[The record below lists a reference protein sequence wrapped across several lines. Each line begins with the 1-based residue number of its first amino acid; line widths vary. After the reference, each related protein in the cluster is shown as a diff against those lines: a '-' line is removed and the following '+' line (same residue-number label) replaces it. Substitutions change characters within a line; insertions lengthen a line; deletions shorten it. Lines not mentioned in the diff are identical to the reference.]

1 MNAGVRRP
9 DRNVRICLAL
19 LGASVIALVSGI
31 LAMRSAGAETT
42 ASATAIALGLL
53 GSIVFSLMLANFVW
67 ATRVF
72 AAIKRGENVIARWT
86 VPADAFDR
94 FREQEAGHAAAGHPN
109 DYTPPRHTP
118 PEGVEVVFAKDGM
131 VIGDSFYGLATTGLA
146 HIRQVGIVPGD
157 PLCIGFQTALTTGR
171 VRSSGVAKFGTA
183 LGLLRIPVAKASHG
197 EAKAVLDHY
206 TAALAGQVIVKPDF
220 WQRRIRWGLWAALV
234 AAFASATG
242 FLLEAIE
249 ADLGVLP
256 LILAVS
262 GAITVIGGLLLAF
275 LAWINADRQRRGRRD
290 DGTPA

>member
-9 DRNVRICLAL
+9 ERNVRICLAL
-19 LGASVIALVSGI
+19 LAASLIALVAGI

-53 GSIVFSLMLANFVW
+53 GTVIFSLMLANFVW
-67 ATRVF
+67 ATRLV
-72 AAIKRGENVIARWT
+72 AGIKRGENVIARWT

-94 FREQEAGHAAAGHPN
+94 FRAQEAGHAAAGHPN
-109 DYTPPRHTP
+109 DYKPPNHTP
-118 PEGVEVVFAKDGM
+118 PEGVEVVFGKDSM
-131 VIGDSFYGLATTGLA
+131 IIGDTFYGLATTGLG

-171 VRSSGVAKFGTA
+171 IQSSGVARFDTA
-183 LGLLRIPVAKASHG
+183 LGLLRIPVAKESQQ

-206 TAALAGQVIVKPDF
+206 TAALSGQVMVKPDF
-220 WQRRIRWGLWAALV
+220 WKRRIRWGLRAALV
-234 AAFASATG
+234 SAFAAGTG

-249 ADLGVLP
+249 ADLGILP

-262 GAITVIGGLLLAF
+262 GVIIAIGGLILAG
-275 LAWINADRQRRGRRD
+275 LAWTFADRQRRGHVEQ
-290 DGTPA
+290 

>member
-19 LGASVIALVSGI
+19 LVASLIALVSGI
-31 LAMRSAGAETT
+31 LVMRSAGAETT

-53 GSIVFSLMLANFVW
+53 GTVIFSLMLANFVW
-67 ATRVF
+67 GMRVF
-72 AAIKRGENVIARWT
+72 AAIRRGENVIARWI

-94 FREQEAGHAAAGHPN
+94 FREQEAEHSAAGHPN
-109 DYTPPRHTP
+109 DYKPPNHTP
-118 PEGVEVVFAKDGM
+118 PEGVEVVFGKDGM
-131 VIGDSFYGLATTGLA
+131 IIGDTFYGLATTGLA

-171 VRSSGVAKFGTA
+171 VQSSGVARFDTA
-183 LGLLRIPVAKASHG
+183 LGLLRIPVAKASQQ

-220 WQRRIRWGLWAALV
+220 WRRRIRWGLRAAVV

-262 GAITVIGGLLLAF
+262 GAITVIGGLILAF
-275 LAWINADRQRRGRRD
+275 LAWTFSDRQRRGHIEQ
-290 DGTPA
+290 